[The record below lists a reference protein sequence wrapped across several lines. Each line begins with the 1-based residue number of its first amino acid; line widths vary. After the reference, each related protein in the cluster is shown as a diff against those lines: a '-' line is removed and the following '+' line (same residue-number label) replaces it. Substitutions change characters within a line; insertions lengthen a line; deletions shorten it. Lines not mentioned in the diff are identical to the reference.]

1 MISTIGKDSTLLL
14 IAAGSRRRKTNQSIS
29 AVSKSLMKKP
39 ILLLAALFSFLFKES
54 FSNTPQ
60 IPLAKGFDPVL

>member
-1 MISTIGKDSTLLL
+1 MISITGKDATLVL
-14 IAAGSRRRKTNQSIS
+14 ITARSKRRKTNQSIS
-29 AVSKSLMKKP
+29 AVSKSLIKKP

-54 FSNTPQ
+54 FSNNPQ